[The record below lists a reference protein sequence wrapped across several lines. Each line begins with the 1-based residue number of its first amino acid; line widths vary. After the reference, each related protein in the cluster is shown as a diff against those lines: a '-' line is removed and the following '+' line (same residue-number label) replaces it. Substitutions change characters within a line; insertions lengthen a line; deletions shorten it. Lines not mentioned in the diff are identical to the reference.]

1 MPTPETPA
9 APQSPTTSPTNAPVA
24 KKDWTDNVARTT
36 AVLAVLAAMSSGQ
49 YAGQFSRTI
58 LSQAEVTDKWSYY
71 QAKSIKR
78 SLKQSEIDL
87 ARAMAL
93 GKPELAEQFAKV
105 EDGAKAK
112 IKEYEGE
119 LTDIQNQARALEAD
133 KERHR
138 KQGLRFQLAFILL
151 QVGVVLSTIAS
162 SSKKRE
168 LWVLAI
174 LAGVLGLIVTLDA
187 FLLITAKAGVP
198 MPVMD

>member
-9 APQSPTTSPTNAPVA
+9 LQSPTTSPTNAPVA

-58 LSQAEVTDKWSYY
+58 LAQAEATDQWSYY

-78 SLKQSEIDL
+78 SLKQSEVDL
-87 ARAMAL
+87 ASAMAL
-93 GKPELAEQFAKV
+93 GRPDVAEQLKKIQDEARAKIQSYN
-105 EDGAKAK
+105 EDLEKLQAQAKATE
-112 IKEYEGE
+112 IE
-119 LTDIQNQARALEAD
+119 

-151 QVGVVLSTIAS
+151 QVGVVLSTIAA

-168 LWVLAI
+168 LWLFAI
-174 LAGVLGLIVTLDA
+174 IAGVLGLIVTLDG

-198 MPVMD
+198 LPLMD